1 MRAPS
6 APPTIRRA
14 GDYNSAKPMV
24 ISERRVGD
32 VTLLDLQGRLVFDDG
47 DEEVRTHVNHLVSEA
62 RLKILLSLREVDYI
76 DSCGVGVLIAKFMS
90 LRRRGGDLRL
100 VSISPRC
107 RRVLTISR
115 LLGVFQIFESE
126 QDALASFADGA
137 AR

>member
-1 MRAPS
+1 
-6 APPTIRRA
+6 
-14 GDYNSAKPMV
+14 MV

-126 QDALASFADGA
+126 QDALASFADGV